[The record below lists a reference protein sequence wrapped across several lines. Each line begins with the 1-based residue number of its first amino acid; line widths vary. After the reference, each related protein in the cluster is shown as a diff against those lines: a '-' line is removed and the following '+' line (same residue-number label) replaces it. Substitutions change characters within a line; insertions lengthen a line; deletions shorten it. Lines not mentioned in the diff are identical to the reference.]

1 MDQIATKLLIRTE
14 ITNKK
19 IEVTPK
25 ISSSLSQLKR
35 RKCKAFEKEILKVK
49 FKINSFQLGHVI
61 ESSRIRIG
69 SKIFH
74 SKIYNRKGS
83 INSYTICFDN
93 KNKTEFGEIQY
104 FFEHEEQVF
113 AKLNVFTNL
122 NNYVQ
127 PEKITSYFY
136 EIFEKSYNQ
145 FYYLVDKDKCRED
158 IILADE
164 IKNKCIMINYMKNV
178 YHVTNVVYDYE
189 HD

>member
-1 MDQIATKLLIRTE
+1 
-14 ITNKK
+14 
-19 IEVTPK
+19 
-25 ISSSLSQLKR
+25 
-35 RKCKAFEKEILKVK
+35 
-49 FKINSFQLGHVI
+49 
-61 ESSRIRIG
+61 
-69 SKIFH
+69 
-74 SKIYNRKGS
+74 
-83 INSYTICFDN
+83 
-93 KNKTEFGEIQY
+93 
-104 FFEHEEQVF
+104 
-113 AKLNVFTNL
+113 L

-136 EIFEKSYNQ
+136 EIFEKLYNQ